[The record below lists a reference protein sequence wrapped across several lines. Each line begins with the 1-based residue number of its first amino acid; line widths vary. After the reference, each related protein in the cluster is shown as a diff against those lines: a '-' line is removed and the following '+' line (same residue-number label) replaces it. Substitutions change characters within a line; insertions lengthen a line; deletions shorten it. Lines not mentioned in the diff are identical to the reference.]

1 MYVIVCKHTARY
13 SVKITCP
20 KNQKKWKIKMSE
32 EQLRQL
38 QRQLWS
44 IADALRGKMNADEFR
59 DYILGFIWLC
69 RIKKHRL
76 ILVWRGQSLAK

>member
-1 MYVIVCKHTARY
+1 MYVIVCKHIARY
-13 SVKITCP
+13 SVKLTCP
-20 KNQKKWKIKMSE
+20 KNHNKWKTKMSE

-59 DYILGFIWLC
+59 DYILGFIFYKYLSE
-69 RIKKHRL
+69 KMVAYANKM
-76 ILVWRGQSLAK
+76 LVSD